1 MSLKEIIK
9 SGALTMGTAL
19 SDKALEKLNTYYEM
33 LTDYNTRFNLTAIK
47 GEEDAANL
55 HFLDSIGIFGA
66 YNLNGR
72 SVIDVGTGA
81 GFPGIPLAVC
91 DETISLTLVDST
103 EKKVD
108 FLRDVCSVLPLDA
121 NCIHARAEDLGQ
133 DWDHRECYDIAV
145 SRAVARLNILSELCL
160 PLVKV
165 GGAFIALKSS
175 DSDGEIDE
183 AKSAINALGGRVK
196 DVFEYPIPNTDIIRR
211 AVVVEKISDTKEK
224 YPRHYGAIK
233 KNPL

>member
-1 MSLKEIIK
+1 MSFTEIIK

-19 SDKALEKLNTYYEM
+19 TDDTLTSLKTYYDM

-47 GEEDAANL
+47 GEEDAAKL

-66 YNLNGR
+66 YNFNGK

-81 GFPGIPLAVC
+81 GFPGIPLALC
-91 DETISLTLVDST
+91 DGTISLTLVDST

-108 FLRDVCSVLPLDA
+108 FLRDVCSALSLDA
-121 NCIHARAEDLGQ
+121 DCIHARAEELGQ
-133 DWDHRECYDIAV
+133 DWDYRESFDIAV

-160 PLVKV
+160 PLVRV
-165 GGAFIALKSS
+165 GGAFIAMKSS

-183 AKSAINALGGRVK
+183 AKSAIKALGGRIGK
-196 DVFEYPIPNTDIIRR
+196 IYEYPIPDTDIIRR
-211 AVVVEKISDTKEK
+211 AVVIEKIEDTKEK

-233 KNPL
+233 KKPL

>member
-1 MSLKEIIK
+1 MSLKELIK

-19 SDKALEKLNTYYEM
+19 SDNTLQKLSTYYEM
-33 LTDYNTRFNLTAIK
+33 LTDYNSRFNLTAIK
-47 GEEDAANL
+47 GEEDAAKL

-66 YNLNGR
+66 YNFNGK

-108 FLRDVCSVLPLDA
+108 FLRDVCSALPLKA
-121 NCIHARAEDLGQ
+121 SCIHARAEELGQ
-133 DWDHRECYDIAV
+133 DWDYRESYDIAV

-165 GGAFIALKSS
+165 GGAFIAMKSS
-175 DSDGEIDE
+175 DSDEEIDE
-183 AKSAINALGGRVK
+183 AKSAIKALGGRITKVY
-196 DVFEYPIPNTDIIRR
+196 EYPIPDSDIIRR
-211 AVVVEKISDTKEK
+211 GVVVEKIAETKEK

-233 KNPL
+233 KKPL